1 MTARR
6 DPPVHP
12 KYPNVFSPIRLG
24 PVEIP
29 TRFFFAPHGSALSAG
44 TKPSDDLV
52 AYSAERVTGGGCG
65 LVIVALVAHER
76 GRTRQPSPHPPENI
90 AAFRVMADAIHAA
103 GGKIF
108 GQIFYWWG
116 GFGQWQPLSPP
127 APSLGPSTRQFGY
140 SDRTVSTHAMGKDE
154 IAAMHA
160 AVRRSAGHL
169 REAGFDGVMLHGSH
183 AGLIEQFLSPYFN
196 QRTDEYGGNLENR
209 MRFLV
214 ESLQAAREGAGPDLA
229 VGMRFNCDELLPG
242 GYGVET
248 AREVV
253 GEICARGLVDY
264 IDLDVGV
271 EPQQFHHGMPTSF
284 VAPQPYRPFV
294 EQVRQAAGATP
305 VLSVLGRITSMADAE
320 AAIAAG
326 VCDVVGAARQ
336 LIAEPEFVKNAREG
350 REDRSRTCVA
360 CNWCTAAG
368 GDGAQGCIVNPASYR
383 ERLWGVASFAPAA
396 RPSRVVII
404 GGGPGGLE
412 AARVSA
418 IKGHKV
424 TLFEARER
432 LGGALALWADLP
444 GRETYRQAVDWWA
457 GEVARLGV
465 DVRLGAAADAAAVL
479 AEQPDAVIVATGAR
493 YSPGGRSITFDAD
506 LPGSDRPFVYRPEE
520 ILLGGAR
527 PSGRVV
533 LVDGEGLHASAGIAE
548 LLALGGADV
557 TYVTAGFSPL
567 SPRLVDSFEARFIV
581 QRLKAA
587 GVRFAPTT
595 WIRSIGEGA
604 VTLYDVHTGEERIE
618 PVDAVVLSTG
628 RVPLDGLARELEGR
642 VPQLFTIGDA
652 LAARPLATAPYEG
665 QKFARLIG
673 EPGAPSTVC
682 DAFFRPDE
690 PELTPYPADV
700 LRARA

>member
-1 MTARR
+1 M
-6 DPPVHP
+6 HP
-12 KYPNVFSPIRLG
+12 KYPNIFSPIRLG

-52 AYSAERVTGGGCG
+52 AYSAERVKGGGCG

-76 GRTRQPSPHPPENI
+76 GRTRQPSPHPPENV

-108 GQIFYWWG
+108 GQTFYWWG
-116 GFGQWQPLSPP
+116 GYGQWQPLSPP
-127 APSLGPSTRQFGY
+127 APSMGPSTRQFGY
-140 SDRTVSTHAMGKDE
+140 SDRTVSTHAMGLDE
-154 IAAMHA
+154 IRAMHA
-160 AVRRSAGHL
+160 AIKQSAAHL
-169 REAGFDGVMLHGSH
+169 RQAGFDGIMLHGSH

-196 QRTDEYGGNLENR
+196 QRTDEYGGSLENR

-214 ESLQAAREGAGPDLA
+214 ESLRAAREGAGPDMA
-229 VGMRFNCDELLPG
+229 VGMRFNCDEMLPG
-242 GYGVET
+242 GYGAET
-248 AREVV
+248 ARQVLKA
-253 GEICARGLVDY
+253 ICDRGLVDY

-284 VAPQPYRPFV
+284 VEPQPYRPFV
-294 EQVRQAAGATP
+294 EAVRDAAGRTP

-326 VCDVVGAARQ
+326 VCDVAGAARQ

-350 REDRSRTCVA
+350 REDRSRTCIA

-368 GDGAQGCIVNPASYR
+368 GDGAQGCTINPASYR
-383 ERLWGVASFAPAA
+383 ERLWGVESFAPAT
-396 RPSRVVII
+396 RPSKVVIV

-418 IKGHKV
+418 LKGHDV
-424 TLFEARER
+424 TLFEGRER
-432 LGGALALWADLP
+432 LGGGLALWADLP
-444 GRETYRQAVDWWA
+444 GRETYRKSIEWWGA
-457 GEVARLGV
+457 EVARLGV
-465 DVRLGAAADAAAVL
+465 DIRRGTLADASAVL
-479 AEQPDAVIVATGAR
+479 AEGPDAVIVATGAR

-506 LPGSDRPFVYRPEE
+506 IPGHDRAFVYRPED

-527 PSGRVV
+527 PSGRIV
-533 LVDGEGLHASAGIAE
+533 LLDGEGLHASAGIAE
-548 LLALGGADV
+548 LLGSAGAEV

-567 SPRLVDSFEARFIV
+567 SPRLVDSFEARFVV

-595 WIRSIGEGA
+595 WLRRIGEGE
-604 VTLYDVHTGEERIE
+604 VTLYDVHTDAERVVAG
-618 PVDAVVLSTG
+618 VDAVVLSTG
-628 RVPLDGLARELEGR
+628 RMPLDGLARELEGR
-642 VPQLFTIGDA
+642 VPQLFTLGDA
-652 LAARPLATAPYEG
+652 LAARPLATAAYEG
-665 QKFARLIG
+665 QMFARLVG
-673 EPGAPSTVC
+673 EPGAPATVC
-682 DAFFRPDE
+682 EAFFRPDA
-690 PELTPYPADV
+690 PDLTPFPADV
-700 LRARA
+700 ARPGA